1 VFSKIILFASV
12 DYPPAKTFGEPAAT
26 LVHPVRASPT
36 RPQPKLLTNTEPLPT
51 AIGAAC
57 AGQGLPGSK

>member
-1 VFSKIILFASV
+1 VFSKIILFASE
-12 DYPPAKTFGEPAAT
+12 DYPPAKTFGDPTAT

-36 RPQPKLLTNTEPLPT
+36 LPQPKLLTNTEPLPT
-51 AIGAAC
+51 VIGAAC